1 MIFYHHLSLYN
12 LINKFY
18 TLKYIVIKFLFYA
31 FWKLLLFVRTAH
43 PAKVFDTMEV
53 KGGLFCDERLD
64 TLLRE
69 LKQ

>member
-18 TLKYIVIKFLFYA
+18 TLKYIMMNFLFYA
-31 FWKLLLFVRTAH
+31 FCKVLLFVRTAH

-53 KGGLFCDERLD
+53 KGELFCDEGLN